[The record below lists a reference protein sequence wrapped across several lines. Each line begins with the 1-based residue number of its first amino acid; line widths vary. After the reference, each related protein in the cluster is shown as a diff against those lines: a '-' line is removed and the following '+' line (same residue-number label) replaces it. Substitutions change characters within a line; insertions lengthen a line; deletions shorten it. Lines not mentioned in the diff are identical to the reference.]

1 MTHEQIKSFGDE
13 NQLVFEKMAE
23 FIKEKNREIKELE
36 IKLEDFKRE
45 ASLKNKKIEQL
56 EKVVERWKNAY
67 NDLEK
72 R

>member
-13 NQLVFEKMAE
+13 NQLVFEKMAD
-23 FIKEKNREIKELE
+23 FIKEKNRKIKEIEIKINEY
-36 IKLEDFKRE
+36 KRE
-45 ASLKNKKIEQL
+45 ISLRDKKIEQL

-72 R
+72 Q